1 MLIMSEKIGDLNR
14 EMMTIQNNQMEILEW
29 KIKFLNLEIH

>member
-29 KIKFLNLEIH
+29 KIKFLKLEIH